1 MTEEGEVSGSGG
13 GGGAPRIA
21 DKVEYLQYGG
31 KRSVTI
37 FGFETQTRER
47 VIQLGTYL
55 PYEPW

>member
-1 MTEEGEVSGSGG
+1 MLRKREKFLVVEEVEGHLGL
-13 GGGAPRIA
+13 RI
-21 DKVEYLQYGG
+21 KCLQYGR